1 MTKEPTKSVKPWSK
15 PTFQDKLLEI
25 TKVFW
30 KAGYSYG
37 KTGRNDDFYA
47 RVVEDFMILPEEE
60 FIDKYNLKSYDN

>member
-1 MTKEPTKSVKPWSK
+1 MTKQPTQPQSPWRK
-15 PTFQDKLLEI
+15 PTFHDRLFMI

-47 RVVEDFMILPEEE
+47 RVLEDFVTMPEDD
-60 FIDKYNLKSYDN
+60 FIAKYEIF

>member
-1 MTKEPTKSVKPWSK
+1 MNFEKQPTKSIKPGSK

-37 KTGRNDDFYA
+37 KIGRNDDFYA
-47 RVVEDFMILPEEE
+47 RVLEDFMILPEDE
-60 FIDKYNLKSYDN
+60 FIEKYNN

>member
-1 MTKEPTKSVKPWSK
+1 MTKQPTQPQSPWSK
-15 PTFQDKLLEI
+15 PTFQDRLFMI

-47 RVVEDFMILPEEE
+47 RVLEDFVTIPEDD
-60 FIDKYNLKSYDN
+60 FIAKYEIF

>member
-1 MTKEPTKSVKPWSK
+1 MTKQPTKRLLPESS
-15 PTFQDKLLEI
+15 PTFQDNLFMI

-47 RVVEDFMILPEEE
+47 RLLEDFVSLPQEE
-60 FIDKYNLKSYDN
+60 FIAKYDN

>member
-1 MTKEPTKSVKPWSK
+1 M
-15 PTFQDKLLEI
+15 I

-47 RVVEDFMILPEEE
+47 RVLEDFVTMPEDD
-60 FIDKYNLKSYDN
+60 FIAKYEIF